1 MNGGS
6 STCCA
11 SPLRSGTKSTGL
23 VRLLR
28 EYKGQR
34 GSDLC
39 ILQTIRNSSAH
50 TGRSKSLVVS
60 PSIDLLTWGGDR
72 VFYDDV
78 DEHGRSGGGGYAK
91 YGIDPHLGAIVVVRP
106 DGYVGIVTGLNGVE
120 DLNAYFDGF
129 MKAEP

>member
-1 MNGGS
+1 MIF
-6 STCCA
+6 
-11 SPLRSGTKSTGL
+11 LIF
-23 VRLLR
+23 V
-28 EYKGQR
+28 
-34 GSDLC
+34 
-39 ILQTIRNSSAH
+39 QTSLDCSAH
-50 TGRSKSLVVS
+50 TGRSKSPVVS

-106 DGYVGIVTGLNGVE
+106 DGYVGTVTALNGVE
-120 DLNAYFDGF
+120 DLNAYFYGF